1 MANQPLPQTTD
12 RSFAG
17 ASSRHDARSAKVV
30 DSVDSN
36 DTSGGFTH
44 KAPALTRITPRNA
57 AKRGDAS
64 QRTSRRWL
72 GSITHLGTV
81 PRWARRALGP
91 SLLLA
96 LWWSLS
102 GTGVLHDNVLAGP
115 PAIAKAAWELA
126 ASGDLLNA
134 IAISLHRVLIGLSLG
149 ALVGTTLAILSGLF
163 RLGEDLIDAPMQ
175 MLRTIPHIALIP
187 LLIIWFGIGET
198 PKVGLIALASAFP
211 LYLNVYAGIRQ
222 ADTGLIEAGRTLD
235 LSRIT
240 LIRLVI
246 LPGALPNFLVGL
258 RYALG
263 ASWLALVFGEQINA
277 TAGIGYLLSNARELF
292 QTDVIVVCLIL
303 YALLGLAADLIVRLL
318 ESILLS
324 WRPSFT
330 GT

>member
-1 MANQPLPQTTD
+1 MANPTAT
-12 RSFAG
+12 
-17 ASSRHDARSAKVV
+17 
-30 DSVDSN
+30 
-36 DTSGGFTH
+36 
-44 KAPALTRITPRNA
+44 PALTRITPRNA
-57 AKRGDAS
+57 AKKAGSARSAS
-64 QRTSRRWL
+64 LNFRSPLTYL
-72 GSITHLGTV
+72 DTL
-81 PRWARRALGP
+81 PRWARRTLGP
-91 SLLLA
+91 IVLLA
-96 LWWSLS
+96 LWWTLS
-102 GTGVLHDNVLAGP
+102 ASGILHDNVLAGP

-126 ASGDLLNA
+126 ESGDLLNA
-134 IAISLHRVLIGLSLG
+134 IVVSLHRVLIGLSLG
-149 ALVGTTLAILSGLF
+149 ALVGTSLAILSGLF

-198 PKVGLIALASAFP
+198 PKIGLIALASAFP

-292 QTDVIVVCLIL
+292 QTDVIVVCLII

-318 ESILLS
+318 ERVLLS